1 MMKPCVQRITDDNP
15 DWLDFGIDCI
25 RDVQTRGDLVFW
37 IATEHDY
44 MDELVAEFI
53 PRGWE
58 AEFILEVFN
67 DNHNSFL
74 YIKLRELMWEHC
86 KAEIESFMEKNLDV
100 RREPDVYPH

>member
-1 MMKPCVQRITDDNP
+1 MMKPCVRRITDDNP

-25 RDVQTRGDLVFW
+25 KDVETRGDLVFW

-53 PRGWE
+53 PRSWE

-67 DNHNSFL
+67 ETKDSFL
-74 YIKLRELMWEHC
+74 YKKLRELMWEHC
-86 KAEIESFMEKNLDV
+86 RKEIESFMEDNLEGH
-100 RREPDVYPH
+100 REPDVYPH